1 MKRPRMLAAGLRQRS
16 VPRST
21 PERDSTFEHGGYR
34 LAYEG
39 YGPDD
44 GEPIILVHGILLN
57 THCNRDVAAWLSAEG
72 YRVILLD
79 LLGHGR
85 SDKPLKAAEHRVD
98 FYAEQVLGLMDHLG
112 LESAILGGLSLG
124 AVTTLTAACIAPHRV
139 RALLLEMPV
148 AESGVPAAALFLVP
162 LMLITH
168 YARPAWRLLAR
179 VMRRIPETPY
189 ALLNSAI
196 VAGRAEPE
204 VIRAILHG
212 VLVGPIVPSLR
223 RRRHVRQPVLVI
235 GHAGDPMHAL
245 ADARAMR
252 RHMPNAE
259 VLLARSLIELRTKPE
274 RLRPDI
280 LTFLRR
286 VTRADIA
293 PAPLTAGLGAHA

>member
-1 MKRPRMLAAGLRQRS
+1 MKLPRLLLSGLRERSAARS
-16 VPRST
+16 VPEQEAS
-21 PERDSTFEHGGYR
+21 FEHDGHR
-34 LAYEG
+34 LAYEV
-39 YGPDD
+39 YGPES

-85 SDKPLKAAEHRVD
+85 SDKPIKAAEHRVD

-112 LESAILGGLSLG
+112 IETAVLGGLSLG
-124 AVTTLTAACIAPHRV
+124 AITALTVACAAPNRV

-162 LMLITH
+162 LMLTTH
-168 YARPAWRLLAR
+168 YARPAWRLLTR
-179 VMRRIPETPY
+179 FMRWLPESPY
-189 ALLNSAI
+189 PLLNSAI
-196 VAGRAEPE
+196 VAGRSDPE

-212 VLVGPIVPSLR
+212 VLVGPIVPSQR
-223 RRRHVRQPVLVI
+223 RRRHVQQPTLVI
-235 GHAGDPMHAL
+235 GHAGDPLHAL
-245 ADARAMR
+245 ADARALR

-259 VLLARSLIELRTKPE
+259 VLVARSLIELRTKPE

-280 LTFLRR
+280 LEFLHRVRR
-286 VTRADIA
+286 DGIGAA
-293 PAPLTAGLGAHA
+293 FPTAAAANG